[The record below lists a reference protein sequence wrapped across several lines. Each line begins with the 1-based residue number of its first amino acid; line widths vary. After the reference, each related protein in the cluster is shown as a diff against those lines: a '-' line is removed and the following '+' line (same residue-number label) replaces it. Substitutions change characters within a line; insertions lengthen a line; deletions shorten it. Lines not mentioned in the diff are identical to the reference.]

1 MLLNH
6 PLHRTQG
13 TQLQSAARGHPF
25 LGALF
30 SQRSLS
36 GTSFEWK
43 TGAADVALVRVH
55 PSCSE
60 TIPAPSISPD
70 PSERIDGPYSWEQ
83 GRGACWGSRIVARGA
98 GPQRPSAGGAGQ
110 AAARGLGRLPAE
122 HLLGPR
128 VRTLSLNGHGHP
140 RLRPPPA
147 APMIRP
153 AGRLALRQAAGHRA
167 GLTPGVLRVD
177 LHRTRPRCDG
187 LLSALAPVPSGLEAS
202 SVQGRLRGQRL
213 RFSFTLKTENSTC
226 KRET

>member
-1 MLLNH
+1 MEDRGSRRGPGPRPPVLLRDD
-6 PLHRTQG
+6 PRTVRFSRPFG
-13 TQLQSAARGHPF
+13 KNRRSLQ
-25 LGALF
+25 LGA
-30 SQRSLS
+30 
-36 GTSFEWK
+36 
-43 TGAADVALVRVH
+43 
-55 PSCSE
+55 
-60 TIPAPSISPD
+60 
-70 PSERIDGPYSWEQ
+70 GP
-83 GRGACWGSRIVARGA
+83 GACWGSRIVARGA